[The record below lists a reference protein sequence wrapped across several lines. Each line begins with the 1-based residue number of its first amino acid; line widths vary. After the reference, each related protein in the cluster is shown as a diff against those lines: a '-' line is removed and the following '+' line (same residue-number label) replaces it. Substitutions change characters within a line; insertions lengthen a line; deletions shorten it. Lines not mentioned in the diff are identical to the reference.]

1 MHMSARSRTTQSSPL
16 PLALNS
22 HLDEMTSERAP
33 NRDRLILTSRAR
45 PFATV
50 VQSDFGGPR
59 SRQRLVVSDSF
70 IPAWL
75 SAFVRQFHAT
85 ETIIAVAGGRAK
97 EALTTRVQ
105 AIIVY
110 PATGAAPETAYVY
123 LEERFTGAQVS
134 DPTAPFHVVRC
145 SALPEHV
152 RFVEV
157 PQRGHRASS
166 RSLRPV

>member
-1 MHMSARSRTTQSSPL
+1 
-16 PLALNS
+16 
-22 HLDEMTSERAP
+22 MTSERSS
-33 NRDRLILTSRAR
+33 NGSRLVLASRAR

-59 SRQRLVVSDSF
+59 SRQRLVVSDGF

-75 SAFVRQFHAT
+75 FKFTREIPAT
-85 ETIIAVAGGRAK
+85 ETVIAVAGGRAK
-97 EALTTRVQ
+97 DAVTTRVR

-110 PATGAAPETAYVY
+110 PATEFAPEIAYVY
-123 LEERFTGAQVS
+123 LEEWLTGAEVS
-134 DPTAPFHVVRC
+134 ERSAPFHVVRC
-145 SALPEHV
+145 AALPEHV

-157 PQRGHRASS
+157 PQRCHDTPSG